1 MYRGHILFAR
11 VRWGTGAGPVS
22 RGREGLTCLVSPCLP
37 ALQHQ
42 HEAPGQLG
50 QIRPEGGGIPLGHTG
65 ERAGPWSVLGV
76 PGVPGASASRISGLC
91 SLLPEIRVRHVCKPI
106 PH

>member
-22 RGREGLTCLVSPCLP
+22 HGWEGLTCLVSPCLP

-50 QIRPEGGGIPLGHTG
+50 QIGPEGGGIPLGHTG
-65 ERAGPWSVLGV
+65 ERAGPWSVLGML
-76 PGVPGASASRISGLC
+76 GASASRVNGLC
-91 SLLPEIRVRHVCKPI
+91 SLLPEIRVYQVCKPI